1 MAKKQDYRIFAKN
14 PKQNFVFKL
23 LLDYINTGRFECYSE
38 RIRTDVMR
46 LFDSYK
52 AGKLSKH
59 QIECRLTYGQKQHRF
74 GSINCVIT
82 ATRGYQIIEN
92 PKFKNCRAKKYTL
105 YAYLDVIAA
114 KDENIDRIFTA
125 GVNAYKHGHF
135 QKTCDVAGNRNRV
148 ILRVK
153 TAIKPQKCRG
163 LENSYCYGSSVIDPE
178 DIMSLTFSD
187 HLTY

>member
-1 MAKKQDYRIFAKN
+1 MKKQDYRIFAKN

-23 LLDYINTGRFECYSE
+23 LLDYINTDRLECYSD
-38 RIRTDVMR
+38 RIRNHVME
-46 LFDSYK
+46 LFNNYK

-59 QIECRLTYGQKQHRF
+59 QIESRLTYGQKQQRF
-74 GSINCVIT
+74 GSVVCVVT

-92 PKFKNCRAKKYTL
+92 PNFRDNSTKKYTL
-105 YAYLDVIAA
+105 YAYLDVLAA
-114 KDENIDRIFTA
+114 KDENIDRIFSA
-125 GVNAYKHGHF
+125 GVNAYRHGHF
-135 QKTCDVAGNRNRV
+135 QKTCDVAGNRNRI

-153 TAIKPQKCRG
+153 TNVKPQKCRG
-163 LENSYCYGSSVIDPE
+163 ISNSYCYGSEIIDPK

>member
-1 MAKKQDYRIFAKN
+1 MPKKQDYRIFAKN
-14 PKQNFVFKL
+14 PRQNFVFKL
-23 LLDYINTGRFECYSE
+23 LLDYINTGRYECYSN
-38 RIRTDVMR
+38 RIRIDVMR
-46 LFDSYK
+46 LFNNYK

-59 QIECRLTYGQKQHRF
+59 QIESRLTYGQKQQRF
-74 GSINCVIT
+74 GSITCIVI

-92 PKFKNCRAKKYTL
+92 PNFIDNPSKKYTL

-114 KDENIDRIFTA
+114 KDKNIDRIFSV

-135 QKTCDVAGNRNRV
+135 QKTCDVAGNRNRI

-153 TAIKPQKCRG
+153 TDVKPQKCRG
-163 LENSYCYGSSVIDPE
+163 IMNCYSYGTEIINPE

>member
-23 LLDYINTGRFECYSE
+23 LLDYINTGRLECYSS
-38 RIRTDVMR
+38 RIRNHVME
-46 LFDSYK
+46 LFNNYK
-52 AGKLSKH
+52 AGKLSKR
-59 QIECRLTYGQKQHRF
+59 QIESRLTYGQKQQRF
-74 GSINCVIT
+74 GSIVCAIT

-92 PKFKNCRAKKYTL
+92 PNFRDNSSKKYTL
-105 YAYLDVIAA
+105 YAYLDVIAV
-114 KDENIDRIFTA
+114 KDENIERIFTA
-125 GVNAYKHGHF
+125 GVNAYRHGHF
-135 QKTCDVAGNRNRV
+135 QKTCDVAGNRNKI

-153 TAIKPQKCRG
+153 TNTKPQKCRG
-163 LENSYCYGSSVIDPE
+163 IDNSYSYGSELVNPE